1 MSSND
6 GGRPPL
12 RIVPQSAPDE
22 GLPDDGGTPPDSALL
37 IRLAATRAAGRPFYL
52 AAMLE
57 RYRRDT
63 DQDEEQLAAMLGCS
77 REALP
82 KLALCRAPDAD
93 AVGFRQEIELIAAF
107 AGVRASALAQIIR
120 HVGALEA
127 LREPLPDTDGLLAA
141 RDRGDDESTPSG
153 PGEPR

>member
-12 RIVPQSAPDE
+12 RIVPQSAQDE
-22 GLPDDGGTPPDSALL
+22 GLQDDGGTPPDSALL
-37 IRLAATRAAGRPFYL
+37 MKRAATRAAGRPFYL
-52 AAMLE
+52 AAALE
-57 RYRRDT
+57 RYRRET
-63 DQDEEQLAAMLGCS
+63 DQDEAQLAAMLGCS

-93 AVGFRQEIELIAAF
+93 AVGFRQEIEQIAAF

-120 HVGALEA
+120 SANSHEA
-127 LREPLPDTDGLLAA
+127 LRESLHETDGLLAA
-141 RDRGDDESTPSG
+141 RDRDDGTP
-153 PGEPR
+153 PELGEPR